1 MWLLPNTHCVK
12 NLPINQSRRDCIK
25 LDLDTEKSI
34 SILNGN
40 VVKKDPV
47 AWISEFP
54 VIICKKK
61 NSNKPTKN
69 AKPQNNFPDRE
80 EEKKKTELPVTCES
94 LQQIPVKRSW
104 VHLHLQAKINN
115 NHDYICCYI
124 YQYYNYSISHNI
136 FYCFASSSFFTK
148 AFNFQVHLVQQ
159 SVVHIT

>member
-25 LDLDTEKSI
+25 LDLDAEKSI

-61 NSNKPTKN
+61 
-69 AKPQNNFPDRE
+69 
-80 EEKKKTELPVTCES
+80 KKK
-94 LQQIPVKRSW
+94 QQQTNRKCQTPE
-104 VHLHLQAKINN
+104 
-115 NHDYICCYI
+115 
-124 YQYYNYSISHNI
+124 
-136 FYCFASSSFFTK
+136 
-148 AFNFQVHLVQQ
+148 
-159 SVVHIT
+159 